1 MEPSSDLL
9 AAIDESTR
17 RYRETEKAHEAS
29 RQAVIACVIAALKG
43 GERPTDVV
51 RHSPFTDAYVRRIAR
66 RKGVAPAPRGGGP
79 RSDEVVREFDGF
91 VYGSSPLTEL
101 P

>member
-1 MEPSSDLL
+1 MEPSSELL
-9 AAIDESTR
+9 AAIDETTR
-17 RYRETEKAHEAS
+17 RYRETEQAHEAS

-51 RHSPFTDAYVRRIAR
+51 QHSPFTDAYVRRLAR
-66 RKGVAPAPRGGGP
+66 GKGVAPAPRGGRQP
-79 RSDEVVREFDGF
+79 SAEAVREFEGF
-91 VYGSSPLTEL
+91 AYGSPPLR